1 MYKEALRY
9 LEENG
14 NLKVPSDYVVTI
26 DDEVYLLNSWI
37 RQQKSHLLNGALV
50 GKRKELMEGL
60 VNLLD
65 NRRKSM

>member
-1 MYKEALRY
+1 M
-9 LEENG
+9 
-14 NLKVPSDYVVTI
+14 VTI